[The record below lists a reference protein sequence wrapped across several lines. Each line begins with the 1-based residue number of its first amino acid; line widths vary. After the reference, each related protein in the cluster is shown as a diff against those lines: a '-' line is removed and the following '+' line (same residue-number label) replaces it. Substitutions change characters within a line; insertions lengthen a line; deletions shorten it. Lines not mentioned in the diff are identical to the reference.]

1 MGADFPSLT
10 PSGHTPNSRRNDHK
24 VRLVPRLAEA
34 AFDGGGRVDRCAV
47 RYPYPPAVGGA
58 TTQPEDDT
66 TMSRLKNKVAVVT
79 GGSRG
84 IGAAIA
90 RRYGAEGA
98 RVAVVY
104 RAAAEAADEVVADI
118 EAAGSEAAAI
128 RCDVAQTKE
137 CSAMA
142 GAVAA
147 AFGGADILVNNAGIY
162 LLTTLGETSE
172 EEWDSQMNTNVKGAY
187 FTAQALLPQMLA
199 RGGGKIINI
208 GSILGETGLPA
219 SAIYSATKGAI
230 KLMTRSLALD
240 LRPHNIQVNSLSPGI
255 VESDM
260 NTEYRA
266 EFGRHDAALLGRFGG
281 DDPWMMPDDLTGAA
295 VFLASS
301 DSDMVTG
308 ANILVDKGYSA
319 Y

>member
-1 MGADFPSLT
+1 MG
-10 PSGHTPNSRRNDHK
+10 
-24 VRLVPRLAEA
+24 RL
-34 AFDGGGRVDRCAV
+34 
-47 RYPYPPAVGGA
+47 
-58 TTQPEDDT
+58 DD
-66 TMSRLKNKVAVVT
+66 KVAVVT

-90 RRYGAEGA
+90 RRFGAEGA

-104 RAAAEAADEVVADI
+104 KAAADAADEVVAGI
-118 EAAGSEAAAI
+118 RSAGSEATAI

-137 CSAMA
+137 CTAMA
-142 GAVAA
+142 EAVAA

-162 LLTTLGETSE
+162 LLSSPSE
-172 EEWDSQMNTNVKGAY
+172 ASEDEWDSQMNTNAKGA
-187 FTAQALLPQMLA
+187 FFAAQALLPQMMA

-208 GSILGETGLPA
+208 GSILGDTGLA
-219 SAIYSATKGAI
+219 SSAIYCATKGAV
-230 KLMTRSLALD
+230 KLLTKGLALD
-240 LRPHNIQVNSLSPGI
+240 LRPHNIQVNCLSPGC

-281 DDPWMMPDDLTGAA
+281 DDPWLVPDDLAGTA

-308 ANILVDKGYSA
+308 ANIMVDKGYSA

>member
-1 MGADFPSLT
+1 MG
-10 PSGHTPNSRRNDHK
+10 
-24 VRLVPRLAEA
+24 
-34 AFDGGGRVDRCAV
+34 
-47 RYPYPPAVGGA
+47 
-58 TTQPEDDT
+58 
-66 TMSRLKNKVAVVT
+66 RLKGKVAVVT

-104 RAAAEAADEVVADI
+104 KAAAEAADQVVADI
-118 EAAGSEAAAI
+118 EAAGSEATAV
-128 RCDVAQTKE
+128 RCDVAQTAA
-137 CSAMA
+137 CNAMA
-142 GAVAA
+142 DAVAV

-172 EEWDSQMNTNVKGAY
+172 DEWDSQMNTNVKGAY
-187 FTAQALLPQMLA
+187 FVAQALLPQMMA

-240 LRPHNIQVNSLSPGI
+240 LRPHNIQVNSLSPGPI
-255 VESDM
+255 GTPRVHAKHGGREA
-260 NTEYRA
+260 A
-266 EFGRHDAALLGRFGG
+266 ERENGALTILDRMGRPEEIAEAAL
-281 DDPWMMPDDLTGAA
+281 
-295 VFLASS
+295 FLASDES
-301 DSDMVTG
+301 SYMTG
-308 ANILVDKGYSA
+308 ADLLVDGGYNA
-319 Y
+319 W

>member
-1 MGADFPSLT
+1 MGRL
-10 PSGHTPNSRRNDHK
+10 ND
-24 VRLVPRLAEA
+24 
-34 AFDGGGRVDRCAV
+34 
-47 RYPYPPAVGGA
+47 
-58 TTQPEDDT
+58 
-66 TMSRLKNKVAVVT
+66 KVAVVT

-104 RAAAEAADEVVADI
+104 KASADAADTVVADI
-118 EAAGSEAAAI
+118 EAAGGQATAI

-137 CSAMA
+137 CNAMA
-142 GAVAA
+142 DAVAA

-162 LLTTLGETSE
+162 LLTTLGETTE

-187 FTAQALLPQMLA
+187 FAAQALLPQMMA
-199 RGGGKIINI
+199 RGAGKIINI
-208 GSILGETGLPA
+208 GSIVGETGLFA
-219 SAIYSATKGAI
+219 SAIYCATKGAV
-230 KLMTRSLALD
+230 KLMTKSLALD
-240 LRPHNIQVNSLSPGI
+240 LRPHNIQVNTISPGC

-266 EFGRHDAALLGRFGG
+266 EFGRSNDVLLGRFGG
-281 DDPWMMPDDLTGAA
+281 DDPWLVPNDIAGTA

-301 DSDMVTG
+301 DADMVTG
-308 ANILVDKGYSA
+308 ANVMVDKGYSA

>member
-1 MGADFPSLT
+1 MG
-10 PSGHTPNSRRNDHK
+10 
-24 VRLVPRLAEA
+24 RLN
-34 AFDGGGRVDRCAV
+34 G
-47 RYPYPPAVGGA
+47 
-58 TTQPEDDT
+58 
-66 TMSRLKNKVAVVT
+66 KVAVVT

-104 RAAAEAADEVVADI
+104 RAAAEAADEVVAGI
-118 EAAGSEAAAI
+118 KASGSEATAI
-128 RCDVAQTKE
+128 RCDVAQTRD
-137 CSAMA
+137 CNAMA
-142 GAVAA
+142 DAVAA

-162 LLTTLGETSE
+162 LLTTPGETSE
-172 EEWDSQMNTNVKGAY
+172 DEWDSQMDTNVKGA
-187 FTAQALLPQMLA
+187 FFAAQALLPQMMA
-199 RGGGKIINI
+199 RGGGKIVNI
-208 GSILGETGLPA
+208 GSILGETGLPR
-219 SAIYSATKGAI
+219 SAIYCATKGAI
-230 KLMTRSLALD
+230 KLLTKALALD
-240 LRPHNIQVNSLSPGI
+240 LRPHNIQVNSLSPGC

-266 EFGRHDAALLGRFGG
+266 EFGRHDSALLGRFGG
-281 DDPWMMPDDLTGAA
+281 DDPWLVPDDLAGTA

-308 ANILVDKGYSA
+308 ANVMVDKGYSA

>member
-1 MGADFPSLT
+1 M
-10 PSGHTPNSRRNDHK
+10 
-24 VRLVPRLAEA
+24 E
-34 AFDGGGRVDRCAV
+34 
-47 RYPYPPAVGGA
+47 
-58 TTQPEDDT
+58 
-66 TMSRLKNKVAVVT
+66 RLKDKVAVVT

-128 RCDVAQTKE
+128 RCDVARTSE
-137 CSAMA
+137 CNAMA
-142 GAVAA
+142 KAVAET
-147 AFGGADILVNNAGIY
+147 FGGADILVNNAGIY

-187 FTAQALLPQMLA
+187 FAAQALLPQMLA
-199 RGGGKIINI
+199 RGGGKIVNI

-266 EFGRHDAALLGRFGG
+266 EFGRRDAALLGRFGG
-281 DDPWMMPDDLTGAA
+281 DDPWMMPDDLAGTA

>member
-1 MGADFPSLT
+1 MGRL
-10 PSGHTPNSRRNDHK
+10 ND
-24 VRLVPRLAEA
+24 
-34 AFDGGGRVDRCAV
+34 
-47 RYPYPPAVGGA
+47 
-58 TTQPEDDT
+58 
-66 TMSRLKNKVAVVT
+66 KVAVVT

-104 RAAAEAADEVVADI
+104 KAAADAAETVVADI
-118 EAAGSEAAAI
+118 ENAGGEATAI
-128 RCDVAQTKE
+128 RCDVALTKE
-137 CSAMA
+137 CNAMA
-142 GAVAA
+142 DAVAA
-147 AFGGADILVNNAGIY
+147 AFGGTDILVNNAGIY
-162 LLTTLGETSE
+162 LLTTLGETTE

-187 FTAQALLPQMLA
+187 FASQALLPQMMA
-199 RGGGKIINI
+199 RGAGKIINI
-208 GSILGETGLPA
+208 GSIVGETGLHA
-219 SAIYSATKGAI
+219 SAIYCATKGAV
-230 KLMTRSLALD
+230 KLMTKSLALD
-240 LRPHNIQVNSLSPGI
+240 LRPHNIQVNTISPGC

-266 EFGRHDAALLGRFGG
+266 EFGRYNDVLLGRFGG
-281 DDPWMMPDDLTGAA
+281 DDPWLVPDDIAGTA

-308 ANILVDKGYSA
+308 ANVMVDKGYSA

>member
-1 MGADFPSLT
+1 ML
-10 PSGHTPNSRRNDHK
+10 
-24 VRLVPRLAEA
+24 PRLTSPTVPCWSRQTRVLVVPTTRPARLSFQEA
-34 AFDGGGRVDRCAV
+34 GNQQAPCVILAPGA
-47 RYPYPPAVGGA
+47 AVGMP
-58 TTQPEDDT
+58 TQPEDET
-66 TMSRLKNKVAVVT
+66 AMGRLKDKVAVVT

-104 RAAAEAADEVVADI
+104 KAAAEAADEVVADI
-118 EAAGSEAAAI
+118 RAAGSEATAI
-128 RCDVAQTKE
+128 RCDVAQTQE
-137 CSAMA
+137 CNALA
-142 GAVAA
+142 EAVAA
-147 AFGGADILVNNAGIY
+147 AFGGTDILVNNAGIY

-172 EEWDSQMNTNVKGAY
+172 DEWDSQMNTNVKGA
-187 FTAQALLPQMLA
+187 FFAAQALLPQMIA
-199 RGGGKIINI
+199 RGSGKIINI
-208 GSILGETGLPA
+208 GSILGETGLPS

-266 EFGRHDAALLGRFGG
+266 EFGRRDAALLGRFGG
-281 DDPWMMPDDLTGAA
+281 DDPWMVPDDLAGTA

>member
-1 MGADFPSLT
+1 MAD
-10 PSGHTPNSRRNDHK
+10 
-24 VRLVPRLAEA
+24 
-34 AFDGGGRVDRCAV
+34 
-47 RYPYPPAVGGA
+47 
-58 TTQPEDDT
+58 
-66 TMSRLKNKVAVVT
+66 
-79 GGSRG
+79 
-84 IGAAIA
+84 
-90 RRYGAEGA
+90 
-98 RVAVVY
+98 
-104 RAAAEAADEVVADI
+104 
-118 EAAGSEAAAI
+118 
-128 RCDVAQTKE
+128 
-137 CSAMA
+137 
-142 GAVAA
+142 AVAA
-147 AFGGADILVNNAGIY
+147 TFGGADILVNNAGIY

-172 EEWDSQMNTNVKGAY
+172 DEWDSQMNTNVKGAY
-187 FTAQALLPQMLA
+187 FAAQALLPQMIA
-199 RGGGKIINI
+199 RGSGKIINI

-266 EFGRHDAALLGRFGG
+266 EFGRHDAALLGRFGA
-281 DDPWMMPDDLTGAA
+281 DDPWMVPDDLAGTA